1 MAKKAVTSI
10 DTRCPLGF
18 CLRLFLLIT
27 LLSVAHCVATSGMS
41 ARIGARI
48 PFCHPGSFPDRNA
61 LPART
66 PNCVCTGC
74 PVVKETSYFH
84 LETTVQVRKA
94 CRSKGPTGRRR
105 RLEAQGSAERL
116 LRYSSR
122 WFPGTRISLQQNNS
136 GRWRREQL
144 LRSTRGRRRFESCHE
159 KQFSCG

>member
-1 MAKKAVTSI
+1 MAKSSDTSLG
-10 DTRCPLGF
+10 TRSSDLVRSSSNSP
-18 CLRLFLLIT
+18 
-27 LLSVAHCVATSGMS
+27 VSG
-41 ARIGARI
+41 ALCGYFWHVRKDRVRI
-48 PFCHPGSFPDRNA
+48 PSAIQDYSLTGMRFLRKRITA
-61 LPART
+61 YA
-66 PNCVCTGC
+66 GC

-122 WFPGTRISLQQNNS
+122 LFPGTRISLQQNNS